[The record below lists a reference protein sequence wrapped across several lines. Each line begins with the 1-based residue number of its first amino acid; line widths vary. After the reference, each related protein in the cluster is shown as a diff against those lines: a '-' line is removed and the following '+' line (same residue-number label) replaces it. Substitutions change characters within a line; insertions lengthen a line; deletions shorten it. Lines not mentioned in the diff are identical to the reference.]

1 MTEGAGSAS
10 ALVAVGR
17 VRRSHGVRGVVVVEY
32 LTHSPDEIFIPG
44 RRLFGEP
51 PRARAGSP
59 SETLHI
65 EWAEPF
71 QGGLRVQ
78 FTEVQD
84 RPAADLWRNRQ
95 LLLPETEMPEPEE
108 GEILL
113 EDLVGLAVVRENGD
127 AVGTVTSY
135 YELPHD
141 LLVEV
146 TRQGG
151 GTVLIPYREEFVTD
165 VDLEQRRLVVE
176 PPEGLL

>member
-1 MTEGAGSAS
+1 MPNQE
-10 ALVAVGR
+10 
-17 VRRSHGVRGVVVVEY
+17 
-32 LTHSPDEIFIPG
+32 
-44 RRLFGEP
+44 
-51 PRARAGSP
+51 
-59 SETLHI
+59 LHV

-95 LLLPETEMPEPEE
+95 LLLPETEMPEADE

-113 EDLVGLAVVRENGD
+113 EDLIGMQVLRENGD

-146 TRQGG
+146 TRDGG
-151 GTVLIPYREEFVTD
+151 DTVLIPYREEFVAEVD
-165 VDLEQRRLVVE
+165 VEQKRMVIE